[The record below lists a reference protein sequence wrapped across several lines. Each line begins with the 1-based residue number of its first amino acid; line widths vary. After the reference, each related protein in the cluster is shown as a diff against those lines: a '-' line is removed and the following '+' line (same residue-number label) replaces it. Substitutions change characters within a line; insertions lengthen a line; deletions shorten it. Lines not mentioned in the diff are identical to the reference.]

1 MSRSTEYTATFPA
14 GEYYIG
20 DLCYVMHAEWGEVC
34 DLVFADAYDM
44 VEGDLSLADGRR
56 IFLAST
62 AYGDGEYLD
71 NGSGVYPVDSGS
83 IGVIA
88 VKDISDADH
97 ENISNGTV
105 YTFENAFTITAQNGI
120 FNIGDVEIDTSC
132 AYQEDDED
140 EYTYYEDDEY
150 EDLLNGE

>member
-62 AYGDGEYLD
+62 AYGDGTYND
-71 NGSGVYPVDSGS
+71 NKGNYYPVDSGS

-88 VKDISDADH
+88 VQDISVADH
-97 ENISNGTV
+97 ENISSGSV
-105 YTFENAFTITAQNGI
+105 HTFETE
-120 FNIGDVEIDTSC
+120 FNIIAQAGLFDFGGVVIDT
-132 AYQEDDED
+132 AYEDSEDDEY
-140 EYTYYEDDEY
+140 EYDYEDDEY

>member
-34 DLVFADAYDM
+34 NLMFAAAGDDM
-44 VEGDLSLADGRR
+44 VEGDLPMADGRN

-71 NGSGVYPVDSGS
+71 NRSGVYPVDSGT

-88 VKDISDADH
+88 VKDISDADR
-97 ENISNGTV
+97 ENISSGTV
-105 YTFENAFTITAQNGI
+105 YTFDSEFSITAQNGL
-120 FNIGDVEIDTSC
+120 FNIGDIVIDT
-132 AYQEDDED
+132 AYEDS
-140 EYTYYEDDEY
+140 EDDEY
-150 EDLLNGE
+150 DDYDDEYDDLLNGE